1 MGTADGD
8 TAAGRLHELHAHYRQ
23 RPVKSAAGHSYISSA
38 PRPTAVAP
46 EALVDLDVVDH
57 IQASLREV
65 VDGTLAANPEADP
78 LPERVQDVYRWVVEN
93 TATAPEAVQQR
104 RDTVIYR
111 QSLEHAIA
119 LGNVKVVRPH
129 RCPQCRTLGLMWPR
143 GGERAVCTNRRCLDA
158 DGMSSTWDLAQL
170 AYAYIAGQKN
180 HGRARA
186 T

>member
-8 TAAGRLHELHAHYRQ
+8 TAAGRLHELHAYHRQ

-38 PRPTAVAP
+38 PRPTVVDP
-46 EALVDLDVVDH
+46 EAPVDLDVVDH

-65 VDGTLAANPEADP
+65 VGDTLAANPEAGP
-78 LPERVQDVYRWVVEN
+78 LPARVEAAYSWYIEN
-93 TATAPEAVQQR
+93 TANAPEAVRQR

-119 LGNVKVVRPH
+119 LGNRKVVRPH
-129 RCPQCRTLGLMWPR
+129 RCPQCRTLGLMWPP
-143 GGERAVCTNRRCLDA
+143 GGERAVCTNHNCLDA
-158 DGMSSTWDLAQL
+158 DGMSSTWDLEQL

>member
-1 MGTADGD
+1 
-8 TAAGRLHELHAHYRQ
+8 
-23 RPVKSAAGHSYISSA
+23 
-38 PRPTAVAP
+38 
-46 EALVDLDVVDH
+46 VDLDVVDH

-65 VDGTLAANPEADP
+65 VDDTLAANPDAGP
-78 LPERVQDVYRWVVEN
+78 LPPRVEGAYRWYVEN
-93 TATAPEAVQQR
+93 TANAPEAVQQR

-119 LGNVKVVRPH
+119 LGNTKVVRPH